1 MAQLQLKVN
10 YYYKNRLGEILKVI
24 RYHLHDDWPYE
35 AEFVDPT
42 SDQETYENPDLT
54 FTTFGGFSELYG
66 DNEKGPVEELF
77 TDQDLIEELT
87 KEEYPELYL

>member
-24 RYHLHDDWPYE
+24 RYRSKDDWPYE
-35 AEFVDPT
+35 AEFVDST
-42 SDQETYENPDLT
+42 LEQEIYENPDLT

-77 TDQDLIEELT
+77 NDQDLIEELT